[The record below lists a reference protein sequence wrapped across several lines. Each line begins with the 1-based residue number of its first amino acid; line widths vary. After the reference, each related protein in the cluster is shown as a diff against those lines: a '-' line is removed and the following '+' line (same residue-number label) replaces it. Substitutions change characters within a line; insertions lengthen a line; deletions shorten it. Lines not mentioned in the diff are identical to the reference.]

1 MDKNSINDI
10 RRNINECNVE
20 ILAYRIKY
28 IIGLLKLQNKKFQ
41 IIKLSKK
48 YANIKIKHKTEINS
62 INIEDNNYYFGEVCK
77 INKEIVY
84 KKNIQNII
92 KQKLNKKIND
102 RKKLKNELKKYKE
115 MLIYKNDEYQISN
128 YSYKKNKKH

>member
-92 KQKLNKKIND
+92 K
-102 RKKLKNELKKYKE
+102 KNELKKYKE